1 MGMIVSVYRDANG
14 VDATNGGLSSKVNN
28 FVVTNVDGP
37 FDPTDDM
44 PAAVLAA
51 GPFNTA
57 RIYPTDYL
65 NRNDGVVTFGGN
77 LAFSCDSRFN
87 DALKALKTDHAFLM
101 EGGVFSQE
109 LIQTWINYK
118 MENEIRELYL
128 RPHPH
133 EFHLYY
139 DS

>member
-37 FDPTDDM
+37 FDPTDNM

-77 LAFSCDSRFN
+77 LAFCCDSRFN
-87 DALKALKTDHAFLM
+87 DALKAFDVSPGPVKIFDRFD
-101 EGGVFSQE
+101 
-109 LIQTWINYK
+109 TWDD
-118 MENEIRELYL
+118 
-128 RPHPH
+128 
-133 EFHLYY
+133 Y
-139 DS
+139 DTLTT